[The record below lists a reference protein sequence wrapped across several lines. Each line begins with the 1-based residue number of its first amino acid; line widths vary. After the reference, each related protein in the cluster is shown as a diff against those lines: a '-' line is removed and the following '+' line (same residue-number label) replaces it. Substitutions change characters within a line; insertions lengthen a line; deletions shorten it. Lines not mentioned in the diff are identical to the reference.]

1 MSAKRPTMEQWQ
13 RAYSL
18 AAEVYALAL
27 WKWMP
32 ETAYL
37 GFTDPKG
44 ASPHFISIL
53 GRLGEHFAIAV
64 YRRVEDLFSLL
75 DELAA
80 PDANPEVILKVS
92 QLQLSFEDRDYLT
105 PEDRRIIK
113 ALKLSFR
120 GRHAWPCFRSLLP
133 GHFPWQVNSEELS
146 MLTLALEHVL
156 DLAPRFKDDKKELE
170 RLIDQGL
177 KENVFL
183 MRIPLSQDVNDEW
196 QENMVR
202 IIRPAEPE
210 IIPELDEK
218 LLEHTKRLPI
228 AESKFEVDIRLIP
241 DPVQERS
248 GERPFFPFMLLAVE
262 QASGFIVGH
271 EVMRPKPTRD
281 AVYQRAAGEML
292 RILAKQEERPEK
304 IYVRTEKM
312 ASLLRSLCEKL
323 DIQLV
328 VHPFLPQV
336 GKAFESLVRFT
347 ARR

>member
-1 MSAKRPTMEQWQ
+1 MSAKKPTMEQWQ

-18 AAEVYALAL
+18 AAEVYALAP

-37 GFTDPKG
+37 GFSDPKG
-44 ASPHFISIL
+44 ISPHFISIL
-53 GRLGEHFAIAV
+53 GQLGEHFAIAV
-64 YRRVEDLFSLL
+64 YRRVEDLFLIIDDL
-75 DELAA
+75 VG
-80 PDANPEVILKVS
+80 PDAKPEVILETS
-92 QLQLSFEDRDYLT
+92 QLQLSFEDRDYLR
-105 PEDRRIIK
+105 PEDRRVIK

-133 GHFPWQVNSEELS
+133 GQFPWHVNSEELS

-156 DLAPRFKDDKKELE
+156 AVTPRFKDDKKELG
-170 RLIDQGL
+170 RLVILGL

-183 MRIPLSQDVNDEW
+183 MRIQRSQDSNSEW
-196 QENMVR
+196 WESMVEFER
-202 IIRPAEPE
+202 LAEPE

-218 LLEHTKRLPI
+218 LLEHTKCLPI
-228 AESKFEVDIRLIP
+228 AKNKIEVDIRLMP

-248 GERPFFPFMLLAVE
+248 GERPFFPFIMLAVE

-271 EVMRPKPTRD
+271 EVMRPKPTLD
-281 AVYQRAAGEML
+281 AVYQRAAGELLGM
-292 RILAKQEERPEK
+292 LAKQEERPGK

-323 DIQLV
+323 DIRLTVRTPLRQTER
-328 VHPFLPQV
+328 
-336 GKAFESLVRFT
+336 AFALMERT
-347 ARR
+347 AARN